1 MATPETTT
9 NVNKVVVN
17 GTVELDLTGDT
28 VEAGKMLA
36 GITAHGKSGKKVT
49 GSIATYTG
57 STSVTPG
64 TSAQTLQTAGK
75 YLNANIVIAAAQAS
89 GKRVVTGTFTPT
101 NVSLYRR
108 SISVTVGFEPATVI
122 IYCPNFPSTLSSIT
136 TNSDNYT
143 IAAAVLDQFAACA
156 CYESYDDPCHLYV
169 GSKTPFLEAT
179 STGFELSSTSQNGGY
194 YVADN
199 TYNYIAIGA

>member
-1 MATPETTT
+1 MATPGATS
-9 NVNKVVVN
+9 NVNKVIVN

-36 GITAHGKSGKKVT
+36 GTTAHDKAGKKVT

-75 YLNANIVIAAAQAS
+75 YLDANIVIAAAQAS
-89 GKRVVTGTFTPT
+89 GKKVVTGTFTPT
-101 NVSLYRR
+101 RTSLYRR

-122 IYCPNFPSTLSSIT
+122 IYCPGFPSTIDSIT
-136 TNSDNYT
+136 TDGDDCVV
-143 IAAAVLDQFAACA
+143 AAAVLNQFTAYAARN
-156 CYESYDDPCHLYV
+156 SYNDPCRLYV
-169 GSKTPFLEAT
+169 MSRTPCLEAT
-179 STGFELSSTSQNGGY
+179 STGFELSSSQSPEY
-194 YVADN
+194 YVDSSE
-199 TYNYIAIGA
+199 YDYIAIGA